1 MKADSD
7 LLDGLPRALREALE
21 VAGRIARESGFDAYL
36 VGGAVRDL
44 LTGRPVSEIDV
55 VIVGDAV
62 AVASSL
68 ASELGGT
75 FLRHEQF
82 GTASVDFAAGRVDL
96 VTARR
101 EQYAHPGALPTVTP
115 GSIDD
120 DLRRRDFT
128 INALALEVPA
138 REPRLLDPTRG
149 LDDLRDGL
157 IRVLNESSFQDDATR
172 ALRAIRYEQRLR
184 FNLESQ
190 TETWLCRDLAYL
202 DKISGDRLRRELDRW
217 WQEDSPER
225 AFERGEALGIWAV
238 LSPGLRYETTL
249 NAAFLASRALG
260 GPLEALRARGL
271 ALWTWTLT
279 TGASKSLLE
288 RLRMPA
294 EEQRACH
301 DASLLRDR
309 FDEIP
314 SLPNSLLARLLT
326 GLHPE
331 AINAAWIVVPLNV
344 RSRIDQF
351 RHSLSSLKP
360 TLRGPDLE
368 LLGVPRG
375 PALGRALQRLQD
387 ARWDGAAETRDD
399 EERLVLHWLSEPGG
413 IQ

>member
-1 MKADSD
+1 
-7 LLDGLPRALREALE
+7 
-21 VAGRIARESGFDAYL
+21 
-36 VGGAVRDL
+36 
-44 LTGRPVSEIDV
+44 
-55 VIVGDAV
+55 
-62 AVASSL
+62 
-68 ASELGGT
+68 
-75 FLRHEQF
+75 
-82 GTASVDFAAGRVDL
+82 
-96 VTARR
+96 
-101 EQYAHPGALPTVTP
+101 VTP

-149 LDDLRDGL
+149 LDDIRDRL
-157 IRVLNESSFQDDATR
+157 VRVIHEHSFQDDATR
-172 ALRAIRYEQRLR
+172 ALRAIRYEQRLG
-184 FNLESQ
+184 FNLEPQ
-190 TETWLCRDLAYL
+190 TETWLRRDLAYL

-225 AFERGEALGIWAV
+225 AFERGEALGIWTV
-238 LSPGLRYETTL
+238 LSPGLRYESTL
-249 NAAFLASRALG
+249 NAAFVASRALR

-288 RLRMPA
+288 RLRVPA
-294 EEQRACH
+294 EEQRACQ
-301 DASLLRDR
+301 DAWLLRDR

-314 SLPNSLLARLLT
+314 SLPNSQLARLLT

-331 AINAAWIVVPLNV
+331 AIDAAWIVAPFNV
-344 RSRIDQF
+344 RSRIEQF

-368 LLGVPRG
+368 LLGIPRG
-375 PALGRALQRLQD
+375 PVLGRTLQRLQD
-387 ARWDGAAETRDD
+387 ARWDGAAKTRDD
-399 EERLVLHWLSEPGG
+399 EERLVLDWLSQPGG